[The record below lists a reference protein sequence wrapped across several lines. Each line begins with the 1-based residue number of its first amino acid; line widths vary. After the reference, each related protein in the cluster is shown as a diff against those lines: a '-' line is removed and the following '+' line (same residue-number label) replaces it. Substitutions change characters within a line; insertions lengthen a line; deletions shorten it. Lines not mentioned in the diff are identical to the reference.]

1 MSDYTL
7 RYKTA
12 KETISSLTDYILTHT
27 NKLNDFTD
35 GSALATINEAYA
47 TELEHQIYMTITN
60 VNTGIREGA
69 MSPFGITRNQATY
82 AYGTVRITFNQDL
95 TNDIYISKGAQFY
108 STNPLYSQ
116 TYLTLEEYYVPAGT
130 AWVDVT
136 VYCSVTGTVG
146 NIPNNI
152 IDSCSDMG
160 NITSVTN
167 LEAFQT
173 GQDEEAYADL
183 VVRFRR
189 MIQGLQSGTV
199 ESLENAAM
207 SVDGVTGAF
216 GFDDTYGSFII
227 YAHDANGDLSDDL
240 KQQVA
245 NAVDKVRSAGIRVV
259 ILPVHRTTIDLSI
272 GINVPNEIIRTDEL
286 LQIVKKDITNY
297 INSYVAGQPIYVS
310 DVIQKV
316 MDESDYGIVN
326 TELTVTANPDDF
338 LLGNVDIDEDS
349 IININGQEVGSNNL
363 HPIDISQDNNYSIIT
378 KTNNV
383 ATNPG
388 TNSVGWKD
396 ATTYTDDNGNTV
408 IDSIAVTNKYA
419 TRGNELLKSGTIDVY
434 FIDDDDMQTTV
445 TETSTST
452 LVEATDFTNDFVKG
466 DD

>member
-12 KETISSLTDYILTHT
+12 KETLSSLTDYILTHT
-27 NKLNDFTD
+27 DKLNDFTD

-69 MSPFGITRNQATY
+69 MSAFGFNRKQATY

-95 TNDIYISKGAQFY
+95 TNDVYISKGAQFY

-116 TYLTLEEYYVPAGT
+116 TYVTLEEYYVPAGT
-130 AWVDVT
+130 AWLDIT

-146 NIPNNI
+146 NIPNDTINA
-152 IDSCSDMG
+152 CSDMG

-167 LEAFQT
+167 SEAFQT
-173 GQDEEAYADL
+173 GQDEETNADL
-183 VVRFRR
+183 AVRFRQ

-199 ESLENAAM
+199 EALENAAM
-207 SVDGVTGAF
+207 SVDGVAGAF
-216 GFDDTYGSFII
+216 GFDDTYGSFIL
-227 YAHDANGDLSDDL
+227 YVHDANGDLSNTL

-245 NAVDKVRSAGIRVV
+245 NAVDKVRSAGIRVL
-259 ILPVHRTTIDLSI
+259 ILPIHRTTIDLEI
-272 GINVPNEIIRTDEL
+272 GVNVPNTALQNDTL
-286 LQIVKKDITNY
+286 LQVIKRDITNY
-297 INSYVAGQPIYVS
+297 VNNYVAGQPIYVS

-338 LLGNVDIDEDS
+338 LLGNADIDEDS

-363 HPIDISQDNNYSIIT
+363 HPIDISKDDTYSVIT
-378 KTNNV
+378 KTKNV
-383 ATNPG
+383 ASNPG
-388 TNSVGWKD
+388 KDSVGWKD
-396 ATTYTDDNGNTV
+396 ATTYTDDNGDPV
-408 IDSIAVTNKYA
+408 INSIAVTNKYA
-419 TRGNELLKSGTIDVY
+419 TKGNELLKSGTIDIY
-434 FIDDDDMQTTV
+434 FIDDDDMKQTA
-445 TETSTST
+445 TETTNGT
-452 LVEATDFTNDFVKG
+452 VADTDFINTFVKG